1 MRTVW
6 DGTVTAA
13 KVYAARRSCKFPA
26 HRVLLKIFLC
36 IAESIY
42 RKKLVVSC
50 PAPFRL
56 PKQIPSIP
64 APLRHIKKVK
74 GYDKHSKTYTQQP
87 EILHLSTWHWT
98 TWLKVGFAIVG
109 FCIWGDKF
117 AWAVL
122 AYIYCYD
129 IVRGVVRMALTFAT
143 LLGFIYFLFV
153 HIL

>member
-1 MRTVW
+1 MISTVKH
-6 DGTVTAA
+6 TLNSQKSST
-13 KVYAARRSCKFPA
+13 S
-26 HRVLLKIFLC
+26 
-36 IAESIY
+36 
-42 RKKLVVSC
+42 
-50 PAPFRL
+50 
-56 PKQIPSIP
+56 
-64 APLRHIKKVK
+64 PLGIGVN
-74 GYDKHSKTYTQQP
+74 
-87 EILHLSTWHWT
+87 WT
-98 TWLKVGFAIVG
+98 TWLKGGFAIVG